1 MKNTFFFLFV
11 VCGALVAFT
20 QESQPTTNP
29 VADTRY
35 YEMRAYYTHPGKFP
49 DILARFRNNTMRIFE
64 KHGMTNV
71 GYFVPQSK
79 PDSVLIYFLSY
90 PNREARDTSWKAF
103 INDPE
108 WKAVAA
114 KSEENGKIVSKV
126 VSTFLTATDFSPA
139 LSIDKKGNRVFEL
152 RTYKTTA
159 GHLPNLLSRF
169 RDHTVKLFE
178 KHGMTNVVYW
188 TENSK
193 DDTLIYLL
201 AHKSKEAAAASF
213 KAFRDDPDWVAVR
226 KASEEKAGGSL
237 TTSVTSEFLVPTDF
251 SPMK

>member
-1 MKNTFFFLFV
+1 MKNLLLAFAAFV
-11 VCGALVAFT
+11 LLTAFRAD
-20 QESQPTTNP
+20 QPAP
-29 VADTRY
+29 DTRC
-35 YEMRAYYTHPGKFP
+35 YEMRVYYTHPGKFP

-71 GYFVPQSK
+71 GYFVPQNK
-79 PDSVLIYFLSY
+79 PDSCLIYFLSY
-90 PNREARDTSWKAF
+90 PSREARDASWKAF
-103 INDPE
+103 SADQE
-108 WKAVAA
+108 WKEVAA

-126 VSTFLTATDFSPA
+126 ESTFLTATDFSPA
-139 LSIDKKGNRVFEL
+139 LKIDKKGDRVFEL
-152 RTYKTTA
+152 RTYKATP

-188 TENSK
+188 TQDGT
-193 DDTLIYLL
+193 DDMLVYLL
-201 AHKSKEAAAASF
+201 AHKSREGGLQSF
-213 KAFRDDPDWVAVR
+213 KEFGQDPDWQTAR

-237 TTSVTSEFLVPTDF
+237 TVSVKSQYLVPTDF